1 MPRTFTTVES
11 ALREAAKRLKEVA
24 GRPRLEAEILM
35 AHHLG
40 AERTWFHAHGD
51 ETLKDSE
58 GYFALV
64 QRRLA
69 CEPIEYITGRVSY
82 YDTELEVGP
91 GVLVARPETELLVE
105 AAARLVEE
113 GNLQR
118 VCEIGV
124 GSGAVSI
131 VLMRKFPQLSIV
143 ATDISE
149 KALGYARRNVE
160 RHGLEGR
167 IRLVRTDLMEGLEE
181 DFDLVVSNPPY
192 IARDFPLPEPVR
204 KEPGEALFGGERG
217 DEVLRRILESVIERG
232 IPRLAC
238 EMGYDQRE
246 RIVGHCRDLGLP
258 EPEFYKDLAGLD
270 RGFVLTN
277 E

>member
-1 MPRTFTTVES
+1 MNQTHETIES
-11 ALREAAKRLKEVA
+11 ALREAAKRLKKVA
-24 GRPRLEAEILM
+24 ERPRLESEILM

-40 AERTWFHAHGD
+40 VQRPWLHAHGN
-51 ETLKDSE
+51 EALRNPE
-58 GYFALV
+58 GFHTLV

-69 CEPIEYITGRVSY
+69 YEPIEYITGRVSF

-105 AAARLVEE
+105 AAARLIENE
-113 GNLQR
+113 GLR
-118 VCEIGV
+118 KLCEIGV

-131 VLMRKFPQLSIV
+131 ALARKFPQLQVV

-149 KALGYARRNVE
+149 AALGYARRNIQ
-160 RHGLEGR
+160 RHGLEDR
-167 IRLVRTDLMEGLEE
+167 IRLVRNDLMEGLEE
-181 DFDLVVSNPPY
+181 NFDLVVSNPPY

-217 DEVLRRILESVIERG
+217 DEVLRQILESVKERN
-232 IPRLAC
+232 IPRLVC